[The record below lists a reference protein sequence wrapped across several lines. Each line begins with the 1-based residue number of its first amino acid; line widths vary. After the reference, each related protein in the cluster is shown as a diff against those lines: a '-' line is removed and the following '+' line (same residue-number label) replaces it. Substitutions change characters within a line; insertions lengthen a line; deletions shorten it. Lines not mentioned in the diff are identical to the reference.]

1 MPENTA
7 GTETIGLPKLL
18 QDGVTPTTGLP
29 MAGSNGVTGS
39 GPLAGNS
46 VAGPQFP
53 AGGPQTDARVI
64 NAPQTPGAG
73 QPAAPGSAGPP
84 PGGPHEP
91 GGPTKPGP
99 GKPDPT
105 KPDPTKPDPTKP
117 DPTKPDP
124 TKPDPTKPDPTKPDP
139 TKPAPPTPP
148 PANPEKHYWTV
159 ELDPPPG
166 AKPAVKAIVAL
177 ARTAIQTAVDLLGR
191 GMPVP
196 PPEVAS
202 LLKPVVFTNLGKS
215 DTTVG
220 YRQAI
225 AAVNARQ
232 TSLLEYDQ
240 QIARTSVLVAA
251 SKDET
256 LGSIKH
262 IVAELQTVIKAVPA
276 KATTAQQ
283 AALMQ
288 QISAAVA
295 QVYRLVDAVYADNQS
310 RAGTSNGSG
319 SGSGSSS
326 GRGSSSGSGSASG
339 GTGSSGGGGG
349 LGDILGQLLP
359 MAAMILPMGAMV
371 AAPLV
376 TQAMQKNQKD
386 KEAELHSNGEV
397 TPGTGAAPAATDPN
411 AAVPNGAGPAAAPA
425 AVAPNGAPT
434 AVAPGATAP
443 GTAAPTQLAG
453 TTGQTPGTP
462 PPITAPATGAS
473 AKDRTKPPTAA
484 ADPNAATPQDPENA
498 SEVAP

>member
-18 QDGVTPTTGLP
+18 QDGVTPATGLP
-29 MAGSNGVTGS
+29 VAGSNGVTGS
-39 GPLAGNS
+39 GPLGANAF
-46 VAGPQFP
+46 AGPQFP
-53 AGGPQTDARVI
+53 AGGPQPDTRVI

-73 QPAAPGSAGPP
+73 PPATPGSAGPP

-99 GKPDPT
+99 GKPG
-105 KPDPTKPDPTKP
+105 PTKP

-139 TKPAPPTPP
+139 TKPAPTTPP

-220 YRQAI
+220 YRQAM

-256 LGSIKH
+256 LASIKN
-262 IVAELQTVIKAVPA
+262 IVAELQAVVKAVPA

-310 RAGTSNGSG
+310 RAGTSSGSG
-319 SGSGSSS
+319 SGSGT
-326 GRGSSSGSGSASG
+326 GSSSSSGSASG
-339 GTGSSGGGGG
+339 GSSASGGGGG

-386 KEAELHSNGEV
+386 KEAGLHSNGEV

-411 AAVPNGAGPAAAPA
+411 AAVPNAAGPAAAPA

-434 AVAPGATAP
+434 ALAPGAAAP

-453 TTGQTPGTP
+453 ATGQTPGTP

-484 ADPNAATPQDPENA
+484 PDPNAATPQEPENA